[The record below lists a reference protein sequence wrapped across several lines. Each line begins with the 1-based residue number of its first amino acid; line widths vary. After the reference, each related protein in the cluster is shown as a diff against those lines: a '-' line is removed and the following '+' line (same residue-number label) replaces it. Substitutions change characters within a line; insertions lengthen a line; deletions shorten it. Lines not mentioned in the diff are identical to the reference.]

1 MYIQPFYLLGTIM
14 SDDEKKRDTRKPSL
28 LKRAKKKVK
37 SIITFPRLFKI
48 LLWLLLDDS
57 SDS

>member
-1 MYIQPFYLLGTIM
+1 M

-28 LKRAKKKVK
+28 LKRVKKKVK
-37 SIITFPRLFKI
+37 SIITFPWLFRI

-57 SDS
+57 GDK